1 MPEIKIKKKPL
12 SPAQKKKDAAIM
24 KAEEARRKRQKDNL
38 KKDAAKSYYSS
49 IDGYKGKAGQ
59 QNTKSKSYSEKLKD
73 KKRMDIRD
81 AAKGKM
87 TLTQS
92 KASGKLANLNKE
104 LKKINKQLQTLSQGR
119 K

>member
-1 MPEIKIKKKPL
+1 MV
-12 SPAQKKKDAAIM
+12 SAVQ
-24 KAEEARRKRQKDNL
+24 KAEDARRKRQKDNL

-49 IDGYKGKAGQ
+49 VKDYKGKGGQ
-59 QNTKSKSYSEKLKD
+59 QNTTAKSYKEKMAD

-92 KASGKLANLNKE
+92 KVSGKLQNLKKE
-104 LKKINKQLQTLSQGR
+104 LKKINKQLQTLSKGR

>member
-1 MPEIKIKKKPL
+1 
-12 SPAQKKKDAAIM
+12 
-24 KAEEARRKRQKDNL
+24 
-38 KKDAAKSYYSS
+38 
-49 IDGYKGKAGQ
+49 
-59 QNTKSKSYSEKLKD
+59 
-73 KKRMDIRD
+73 MDIRD

-92 KASGKLANLNKE
+92 KVSGKLQNLKKE

>member
-24 KAEEARRKRQKDNL
+24 KAEEARRKRQKDKL
-38 KKDAAKSYYSS
+38 KKDAAEAYYSS
-49 IDGYKGKAGQ
+49 VTGYKGKGGGQ
-59 QNTKSKSYSEKLKD
+59 NIKSKSYSEKLAD
-73 KKRMDIRD
+73 KKRANIRE
-81 AAKGKM
+81 AARGKM

-92 KASGKLANLNKE
+92 KVSGKLQNLKKE
-104 LKKINKQLQTLSQGR
+104 LKKINKQLQLLSRGR

>member
-1 MPEIKIKKKPL
+1 MT
-12 SPAQKKKDAAIM
+12 SAVQ
-24 KAEEARRKRQKDNL
+24 KAEDARRKRQKDNL

-49 IDGYKGKAGQ
+49 VKDYKGKGGQ
-59 QNTKSKSYSEKLKD
+59 QNTTAKSYKEKMAD

-92 KASGKLANLNKE
+92 KASGRLANLNKE
-104 LKKINKQLQTLSQGR
+104 LKKIKKQIQTLSKGR